1 MNSLGEMVKMIQ
13 GMRTYESAQ
22 KLIQTLD
29 HMTETAIQD
38 IGPGAVGGIMIRAM
52 WTAATGMTAQQ
63 LNVDTIA
70 HNLANVNTNAF
81 KRSRAEFAD
90 LLYQIQRF
98 RVRTRRTS
106 VCSPSA
112 CRLGAGVRPITV
124 AKEWMQ
130 GNMRQT
136 SNESGPGHRRR
147 QDSFRS
153 LGRTARLCIPAT
165 GRSSG
170 ITSGILL
177 RATATSSTPV
187 ITIPSGALKIDIGQ
201 DGTVSALLPGVTQAS
216 QVGQIQLVRFDNP
229 SGLVAT
235 GNNLFL
241 DSFASGPALQGTGG
255 FSTGFGTIQQ
265 GFLESSNVNLAE
277 EMVNMIIAQRSYEIN
292 SKTIQA
298 SDEMMPIA
306 NNLRR

>member
-1 MNSLGEMVKMIQ
+1 
-13 GMRTYESAQ
+13 
-22 KLIQTLD
+22 
-29 HMTETAIQD
+29 
-38 IGPGAVGGIMIRAM
+38 MIRAM

-90 LLYQIQRF
+90 LLYQIQRLPG
-98 RVRTRRTS
+98 TS
-106 VCSPSA
+106 ASNIGVFPVGVQV
-112 CRLGAGVRPITV
+112 GAGVRPVTV
-124 AKEWMQ
+124 AKEWAQ
-130 GNMRQT
+130 GNLRQT
-136 SNESGPGHRRR
+136 GNELDVAIDGPGFFQVSRPDGTIMYTRNG
-147 QDSFRS
+147 SFKRDNVGN
-153 LGRTARLCIPAT
+153 LVT
-165 GRSSG
+165 GDG
-170 ITSGILL
+170 DLL
-177 RATATSSTPV
+177 NPV

-201 DGTVSALLPGVTQAS
+201 DGTVSVLLPGVTQAS
-216 QVGQIQLVRFDNP
+216 QIGQIQLTRFDNP
-229 SGLVAT
+229 SGLIAM

-241 DSFASGPALQGTGG
+241 DSFASGPPIQGVAG

-292 SKTIQA
+292 SKAIQA
-298 SDEMMPIA
+298 SDDMMAIA